1 MINKVK
7 SWVFEKNNILDKH
20 LVKNMKK
27 KRREPTDKKNFNANR
42 NISIESKESS

>member
-27 KRREPTDKKNFNANR
+27 KRGEKAQIKRILMQMGA
-42 NISIESKESS
+42 